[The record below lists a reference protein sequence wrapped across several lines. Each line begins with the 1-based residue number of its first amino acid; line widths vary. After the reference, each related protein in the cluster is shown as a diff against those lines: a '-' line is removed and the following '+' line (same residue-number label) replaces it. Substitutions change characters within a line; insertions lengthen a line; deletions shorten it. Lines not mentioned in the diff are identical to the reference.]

1 MSELKNNYVTVNFD
15 QDNNMNG
22 GLGNVYELTPVI
34 AQGSAMNQRIGNV
47 IRFKNLQLRLY
58 INSTKV
64 WTVISAPLRVVI
76 FKPRVDMDITTI
88 SNISSLL
95 FMEPVATNNQYLN
108 TIDYNNAWVL
118 WDKVLPFSSTAG
130 FDQTGAKNQYYFKK
144 NFKINNK
151 VQFKLNPL
159 VSPAAIQDRY
169 FMYVIPA
176 FSTALTASWS
186 VEFISRVTY
195 RDA

>member
-1 MSELKNNYVTVNFD
+1 MSELKNNYVTVNYD
-15 QDNNMNG
+15 QDNNMSA

-34 AQGSAMNQRIGNV
+34 AQGPAMNQRIGNV
-47 IRFKNLQLRLY
+47 IRYKNMQIRLY
-58 INSTKV
+58 INSIKV
-64 WTVISAPLRVVI
+64 WQVISCPLRVVI
-76 FKPRVDMDITTI
+76 FKPRVDMDVTTI

-118 WDKVLPFSSTAG
+118 FDKVLPFSSTG
-130 FDQTGAKNQYYFKK
+130 GYDQTGGKNQYYFKK

-159 VSPAAIQDRY
+159 VAPAAIQDRY
-169 FMYVIPA
+169 FMYVIPP

-186 VEFISRVTY
+186 IEFISRVTY